1 MEGFAAGGFGGDWVG
16 VVEGRLVIL
25 GGRKG
30 RRRCGKGDQ
39 IWGLFGGDGRLPL
52 SSGRGREIPRFSP
65 AQILDIFS
73 FSLAQFRSFSVS
85 AAIFPTSF

>member
-25 GGRKG
+25 GGERG
-30 RRRCGKGDQ
+30 GDGAEKATRFG
-39 IWGLFGGDGRLPL
+39 GLFGGDGRLPL

-65 AQILDIFS
+65 AQILEIF
-73 FSLAQFRSFSVS
+73 FFTLAQFRSFSVS